1 MKVRTSIHYL
11 FAHRKLRDLVFEN
24 WTKMDELLMGGP
36 EVIQK
41 YFYSMWNDLKNE
53 LSKREDVEIIDKE
66 IEINLTDF
74 QISYSMLSNNIK
86 AFNFTMPAPLT
97 DYSQAKYVT
106 LVLTE
111 KIPRYFTLE
120 LCENSSKHFASK
132 LPENC
137 NTDDYYIIG
146 EWQIDFENNDYKHIN
161 YGRAFSS
168 NIGEF
173 LGKIN
178 KIVNSN

>member
-24 WTKMDELLMGGP
+24 WAKMNELLMGGP
-36 EVIQK
+36 VVIQK

-53 LSKREDVEIIDKE
+53 LNNREDIEIIDKE
-66 IEINLTDF
+66 IEINATDF
-74 QISYSMLSNNIK
+74 QISYSILGNNIK
-86 AFNFTMPAPLT
+86 AFNFIMPEPIT
-97 DYSQAKYVT
+97 DYAQAKYVT

-111 KIPRYFTLE
+111 KMPRYFTLE
-120 LCENSSKHFASK
+120 LCENSSKHFSSEM
-132 LPENC
+132 PENYD
-137 NTDDYYIIG
+137 TDYYIIG

-161 YGRAFSS
+161 YGQLGSS

-178 KIVNSN
+178 KIITKC